1 MLTAMLYRNNI
12 TAVMDDECSVNL
24 GAVYETFVADEL
36 KAQGN
41 DCFYYDN
48 KKYGEVDFLVDDVK
62 NLSTMPLEVKSGKDY
77 KIHSALDHFLEVKN
91 YDIHKAYVL
100 SNERQIFTE
109 SDITYI
115 PIYFVMFFASN
126 EEPIGEW

>member
-1 MLTAMLYRNNI
+1 M
-12 TAVMDDECSVNL
+12 
-24 GAVYETFVADEL
+24 
-36 KAQGN
+36 
-41 DCFYYDN
+41 
-48 KKYGEVDFLVDDVK
+48 DDVK